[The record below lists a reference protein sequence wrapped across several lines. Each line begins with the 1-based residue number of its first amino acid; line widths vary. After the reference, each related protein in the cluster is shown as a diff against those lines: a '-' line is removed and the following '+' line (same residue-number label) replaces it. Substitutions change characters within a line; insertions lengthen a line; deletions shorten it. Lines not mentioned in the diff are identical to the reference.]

1 VYSSEVLALCSSEVL
16 ARYSPSGFVKVFADA
31 RGGLFMAVYKASDR
45 SITVHRYKA
54 VRCQLLYYSGGFIK
68 VFANTRGVGV
78 SL

>member
-1 VYSSEVLALCSSEVL
+1 VCNSRFIESIRRVGGLRAYKCIAV
-16 ARYSPSGFVKVFADA
+16 VFADA